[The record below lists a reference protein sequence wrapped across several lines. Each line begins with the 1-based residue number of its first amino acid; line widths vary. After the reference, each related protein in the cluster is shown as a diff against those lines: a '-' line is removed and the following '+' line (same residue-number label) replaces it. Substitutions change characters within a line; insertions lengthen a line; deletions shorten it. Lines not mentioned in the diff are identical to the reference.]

1 MKRENLPE
9 LTLRGCLIA
18 AFLTVIL
25 TAANVYFGLKSG
37 LTFATSIPAAVISM
51 SVLRFFKKSNIL
63 ENCTVQTFASSAGTL
78 TTIIF
83 VLPALIMLGY
93 WVNFSYWQTA
103 FLCIIGGVLGV
114 LFTVPL
120 RRALIVESDL
130 PYPEGVAAANIL
142 EIGAKVKNGENDII
156 KTDSRSIWRGT
167 ALSIIFSLFSTGFGI
182 LAETLGWFVN
192 VGGAIFGFSMQY
204 STAVLGAGYLIGIR
218 AGIGIL
224 IGIIISWGFIIP
236 YFSGLETITDSASL
250 SDIAHKIWSTKERFV
265 GVGAMAVASVWT
277 VVSLVPALVSG
288 VASSMRDRRIQKN
301 NKGSLPRT
309 ERDIPITWVAIIS
322 LLSII
327 PMFFLFRYFVI
338 NANLGL
344 SATTEFSL
352 VVLATLLVFIIGF
365 VIAVICGYLAGIIGS
380 SCAPM
385 SGVSIIAILC
395 SALLLVY
402 FFNHFVPG
410 YSVID
415 ASKSLMAFG
424 IFMGSF
430 SIAIA
435 GIANDNLQDLK
446 TGQMVGATPWRQQVA
461 LLLGVTVGALV
472 IPLIINLMYQAYG
485 FVGSEMP
492 RPGMDPKAALAAPQA
507 AMMTEL
513 VRGIILQH
521 GKWDLLAIGAIISS
535 VFIAIDMLIFKP
547 LNWPRLSALAVATGL
562 YLPSDITM
570 TLVVG
575 SVISYLVKSRLR
587 GKNAAEIEAK
597 EQKGI
602 SFASGF
608 ILGET
613 LLGILFASAIVFSS
627 NSHPLSLVGDNFGF
641 VASILGFVVFGIVC
655 YNLYSHTISN
665 KK

>member
-1 MKRENLPE
+1 MNRENLPE

-18 AFLTVIL
+18 ALLTVVL
-25 TAANVYFGLKSG
+25 TASNVYFGLKSG
-37 LTFATSIPAAVISM
+37 LTFATSIPAAIISM

-78 TTIIF
+78 TAIIF

-103 FLCIIGGVLGV
+103 FLCVIGGVLGV

-142 EIGAKVKNGENDII
+142 KIGAIVKNDKDDII
-156 KTDSRSIWRGT
+156 KTDSKSIWHGT
-167 ALSIIFSLFSTGFGI
+167 ILSMLFSLFSAGFGL
-182 LAETLGWFVN
+182 LAEGFGWFVN
-192 VGGAIFGFSMQY
+192 FGGTIFGFSMQY
-204 STAVLGAGYLIGIR
+204 STALLGAGYLIGIR

-224 IGIIISWGFIIP
+224 LGIIISWGFVIP
-236 YFSGLETITDSASL
+236 YFSGFETIADSASL
-250 SDIAHKIWSTKERFV
+250 SDIAHKVWSTKERFV

-277 VVSLVPALVSG
+277 VISLIPALFRGIVS
-288 VASSMRDRRIQKN
+288 SIRDQRTQKN
-301 NKGSLPRT
+301 NKGRLPRT
-309 ERDIPITWVAIIS
+309 ERDIPIIWVTTLS

-327 PMFFLFRYFVI
+327 PIFFLFRYFVI

-344 SATTEFSL
+344 SSATEFSL
-352 VVLATLLVFIIGF
+352 ILLATLLVFIVGF
-365 VIAVICGYLAGIIGS
+365 VIAVISGYLAGIIGS

-385 SGVSIIAILC
+385 SGVSILAILC

-402 FFNHFVPG
+402 FFNHFVPN
-410 YSVID
+410 YSVTD
-415 ASKSLMAFG
+415 NAKSLMAIG

-461 LLLGVTVGALV
+461 LLFGVVIGALV

-492 RPGMDPKAALAAPQA
+492 RLGMDPKAALAAPQA

-521 GKWDLLAIGAIISS
+521 GQWNLLIIGAIISV

-547 LNWPRLSALAVATGL
+547 LNWPRLSVLAMATGL

-570 TLVVG
+570 VLVVG
-575 SVISYLVKSRLR
+575 SIVNYLVKLKIR

-613 LLGILFASAIVFSS
+613 LLGILFASIIVFSN
-627 NSHPLSLVGDNFGF
+627 NSHPLSLVGDNFKYI
-641 VASILGFVVFGIVC
+641 ASILGFIAFMVIC
-655 YNLYSHTISN
+655 YRLYNHAICN